1 MRTSRLAWLLTPLA
15 ILAIAAAGSSSV
27 SFTSSQMQKGE
38 KQFSQSCAQCHGEQL
53 EGGAGPPLTGSN
65 FETLSKKIGA
75 RVGDIFTYMTTN
87 MPLNEPASLSHD
99 QYVNIM
105 AYILSK
111 NGYKPG
117 KAPLTYSKAE
127 VSKADIIKRK

>member
-1 MRTSRLAWLLTPLA
+1 MHTSRLAWLLTPLA
-15 ILAIAAAGSSSV
+15 IAIIAASSSGTV

-38 KQFSQSCAQCHGEQL
+38 RQFAQSCATCHGEQL
-53 EGGAGPPLTGSN
+53 EGGAGPALTGPN
-65 FETLSKKIGA
+65 FKTLGKKVGA
-75 RVGDIFTYMTTN
+75 RVGDVFTYMSTN

-105 AYILSK
+105 AFILSK

-117 KAPLTYSKAE
+117 KSALTYAGAE
-127 VSKADIIKRK
+127 NSRAPIIK

>member
-1 MRTSRLAWLLTPLA
+1 MHTSRLAGLLAPLA
-15 ILAIAAAGSSSV
+15 ILAMAATGTTNI
-27 SFTSSQMQKGE
+27 SFTKSQMQMGE
-38 KQFSQSCAQCHGEQL
+38 KQFSQSCSQCHGEQL
-53 EGGAGPPLTGSN
+53 EGGAGPPLTGEN

-87 MPLNEPASLSHD
+87 MPLNAPASLSHD

-117 KAPLTYSKAE
+117 KTALSYKAAE
-127 VSKADIIKRK
+127 RSRANIIKHK